1 MSRAQHAAPLQR
13 KFHALCSSSGGL
25 CGADERFDH
34 GAENDQAIGG
44 AESEF
49 HGALGM
55 GHQTGNVAFAVAD
68 SGDIVNRAVG
78 IAGVVIRTVGR
89 SVAEYNLTILFEF
102 GHGSFVAIVIAV
114 GVRDGN
120 LEDLSLLRGVGEGRV
135 RLFDADV
142 DVAADEAQ
150 AAVAHH
156 RAGEQA
162 RFAENLEAVANSQDH
177 AAALGEFLDRFH
189 DRGKARDG
197 AGAQIIAVG
206 KSTGQD
212 DSIAIRKIFGLVP
225 DKFDRLVKDVAD
237 GVKRVVVAIGPGEN
251 DNSKFHVVPAPCA
264 IAGASILAHA
274 RSANAWRPFWNW
286 SRAKTACYLPKIQAR
301 AKRKPMR
308 TKIPRIA

>member
-1 MSRAQHAAPLQR
+1 MRHQPGDI
-13 KFHALCSSSGGL
+13 AL
-25 CGADERFDH
+25 
-34 GAENDQAIGG
+34 
-44 AESEF
+44 
-49 HGALGM
+49 
-55 GHQTGNVAFAVAD
+55 AVAD
-68 SGDIVNRAVG
+68 SGDIVDGAVG
-78 IAGVVIRTVGR
+78 IAGIVVRT
-89 SVAEYNLTILFEF
+89 I
-102 GHGSFVAIVIAV
+102 GSRVTENHLAIFLEVHKRGSIAIVIAV

-120 LEDLSLLRGVGEGRV
+120 LEDLSLLRDVGERRV
-135 RLFDADV
+135 RLLDADM
-142 DVAADEAQ
+142 DVAANKTQ
-150 AAVAHH
+150 TSVAHH
-156 RAGEQA
+156 RPGKQA
-162 RFAENLEAVANSQDH
+162 RFAENLEAVADAQNH
-177 AAALGEFLDRFH
+177 AAAIGEFLDGFH

-212 DSIAIRKIFGLVP
+212 DSIAIREIFGLVP
-225 DKFDRLVKDVAD
+225 DEFDRFVQNVAD

-274 RSANAWRPFWNW
+274 QPANAWRPFWNW